1 MAAAAGCAGLVGSLM
16 MLLALVAAPGPWL
29 QGYVSEAGIA
39 GLPLA
44 APYRLGLVLLAGGA
58 GLLGLALRHR
68 SRLAALL
75 LGGAAAF
82 AAASGA
88 VPCSSGCP
96 LPPYE
101 PATAGD
107 VVHAGATVVASFLL
121 AGAMVTVARTPAPA
135 RRLAAVAAAL
145 IVPLGGALGLI
156 MLLVGR
162 DPAGAIL
169 ERLVLLVAVG
179 WLVGTALLTALGPAP
194 SPASKAVR
202 PGFRSVP

>member
-1 MAAAAGCAGLVGSLM
+1 M
-16 MLLALVAAPGPWL
+16 MLLALIAAPGPWL

-68 SRLAALL
+68 SRLVALL

-88 VPCSSGCP
+88 VPCSGGCP

-107 VVHAGATVVASFLL
+107 VVHAGATVVASLLL
-121 AGAMVTVARTPAPA
+121 AGAMVTVARTPALPPPA

-169 ERLVLLVAVG
+169 ERLVLLVAIG
-179 WLVGTALLTALGPAP
+179 WLVGTALLTALRPAP

>member
-1 MAAAAGCAGLVGSLM
+1 
-16 MLLALVAAPGPWL
+16 MLAALVAAPGPWL
-29 QGYVSEAGIA
+29 RGYVSEAGTA
-39 GLPLA
+39 GLPFA
-44 APYRLGLVLLAGGA
+44 TPYRLGLVLLAVGA

-68 SRLAALL
+68 TRLVALL
-75 LGGAAAF
+75 LGAAAAV

-107 VVHAGATVVASFLL
+107 VVHAAATIVASLLL
-121 AGAMVTVARTPAPA
+121 AGAMVTVARTPALPAPA
-135 RRLAAVAAAL
+135 RRLAAVATTL

-156 MLLVGR
+156 MLLIGR

-179 WLVGTALLTALGPAP
+179 WVVGTALLTALPARTVAGREGRQARAL
-194 SPASKAVR
+194 SRDSD
-202 PGFRSVP
+202 